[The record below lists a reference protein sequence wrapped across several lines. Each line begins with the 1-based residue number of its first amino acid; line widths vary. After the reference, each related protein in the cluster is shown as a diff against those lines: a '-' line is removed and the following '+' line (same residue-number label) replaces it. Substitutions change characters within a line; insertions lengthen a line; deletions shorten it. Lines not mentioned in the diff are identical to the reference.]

1 MQHPPNGNINPYEIK
16 LIREM
21 FERGIQRKVIAEKI
35 GRAYSTV
42 CYYLNGRGSPW
53 PPEKVVEL
61 TEALK
66 ANGKKWQKVGKLIGR
81 TPEAVKN
88 YYRRHLAAFLDLPTK
103 QIYREEKKPGP
114 KGELLGPS
122 KPPRRKLRRKTPVT
136 AMLPKFASHAHGVID
151 PWDEDAPIGGH
162 HG

>member
-1 MQHPPNGNINPYEIK
+1 MVRPKDGNINPYEIK
-16 LIREM
+16 LIRDL
-21 FERGIQRKVIAEKI
+21 FERGVARKNIATQI

-53 PPEKVVEL
+53 PPEKVEEL

-88 YYRRHLAAFLDLPTK
+88 YYLRHLAAFLDLPTK
-103 QIYREEKKPGP
+103 QIYREKKRPGP

-122 KPPRRKLRRKTPVT
+122 KPPRRKPRRKTPVT
-136 AMLPKFASHAHGVID
+136 AMLPKFAVHAHGVVD
-151 PWDEDAPIGGH
+151 SWDEDAPIGGPR
-162 HG
+162 G